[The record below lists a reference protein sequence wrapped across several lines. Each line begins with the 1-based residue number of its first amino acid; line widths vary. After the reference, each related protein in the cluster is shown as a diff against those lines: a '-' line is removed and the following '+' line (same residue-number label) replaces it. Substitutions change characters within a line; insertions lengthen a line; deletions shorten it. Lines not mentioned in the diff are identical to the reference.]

1 MTAQQLVA
9 EQSFGTVSDLIRLHA
24 REQPSRPALADAHG
38 RLDYAALD
46 ARMDRI
52 AAALQRD
59 GLKAG
64 DAIEIGRAHV

>member
-1 MTAQQLVA
+1 MTAQQFVA
-9 EQSFGTVSDLIRLHA
+9 EHAFGTVSDLIRAHA
-24 REQPSRPALADAHG
+24 REQPGRPALADAHG

-59 GLKAG
+59 GLGVG
-64 DAIEIGRAHV
+64 DAIAFC